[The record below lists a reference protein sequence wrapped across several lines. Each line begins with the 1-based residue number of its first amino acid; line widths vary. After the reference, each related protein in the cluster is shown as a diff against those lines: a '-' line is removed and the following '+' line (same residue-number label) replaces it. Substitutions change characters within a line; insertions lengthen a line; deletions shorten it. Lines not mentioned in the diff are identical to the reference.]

1 MIQNLIPY
9 LLPGLILILLAVFVW
24 RTGERSARMVAMM
37 EDNAKTARDVA
48 RQLERIAIA
57 LETARK

>member
-1 MIQNLIPY
+1 MLQHLVPY
-9 LLPGLILILLAVFVW
+9 LLPGLILILLAVFAW

-37 EDNAKTARDVA
+37 DDNAKTARDIA

-57 LETARK
+57 LETGRK

>member
-9 LLPGLILILLAVFVW
+9 LLPGLIVVLLGIFMW

-37 EDNAKTARDVA
+37 EDNAKTARDIT
-48 RQLERIAIA
+48 RNLERIAIA

>member
-1 MIQNLIPY
+1 MQHLAPY
-9 LLPGLILILLAVFVW
+9 LPLALIVVLLGFFMW
-24 RTGERSARMVAMM
+24 RTGDRSARMVTMM
-37 EDNAKTARDVA
+37 EDNAKTARDIA

>member
-24 RTGERSARMVAMM
+24 RSGERSARMITMM
-37 EDNAKTARDVA
+37 EDNARTARDIT
-48 RQLERIAIA
+48 RHLERIAIA
-57 LETARK
+57 LETGRK

>member
-1 MIQNLIPY
+1 MIQNVIPY

-24 RTGERSARMVAMM
+24 RSGERSARMVAMM
-37 EDNAKTARDVA
+37 EDNARTARDIT
-48 RQLERIAIA
+48 RHLERIAIA